1 MPFYN
6 YIYVAILPTIRPTD
20 FMFENY
26 KHLGKEKWEIYANI
40 VRKIYAEV
48 GGIEE
53 TDMGLRD
60 LKRYIKAMRTG
71 IYDPEENIDYE
82 KGKENVK
89 FNEDNKIEE
98 NILEINKNEILE
110 KNGNNINNVDENKN
124 EEKENIIEIK
134 ENKDFIEEKKE
145 KQGKEEEEEDKEKKD
160 IDNHK
165 DDFNENKNEY
175 EEKLLE
181 K

>member
-1 MPFYN
+1 
-6 YIYVAILPTIRPTD
+6 
-20 FMFENY
+20 MFENY

-53 TDMGLRD
+53 IDMGLRD
-60 LKRYIKAMRTG
+60 MKRYIKAMRTG

-98 NILEINKNEILE
+98 NILEINKNEILKKE
-110 KNGNNINNVDENKN
+110 EVINNVDENKN

-134 ENKDFIEEKKE
+134 ENKEFKEERKE
-145 KQGKEEEEEDKEKKD
+145 KEGKEEEEEDKEKND

-165 DDFNENKNEY
+165 DNNEKKNEY